1 MKNYVAIASRPIFA
15 DAATVIYAVEYGID
29 DAVLVGD
36 ICGDIRKVPHLS
48 RIRYNMQGDAYFMH
62 YGRRE
67 YLREYI
73 MCRTPHGVRGL
84 K

>member
-1 MKNYVAIASRPIFA
+1 MKNYIAIASRSRFV

-36 ICGDIRKVPHLS
+36 VYGSTRKIPRLS
-48 RIRYNMQGDAYFMH
+48 RIRYNAQGEAYFMH

-67 YLREYI
+67 YLREYMRI
-73 MCRTPHGVRGL
+73 NYPA
-84 K
+84 

>member
-36 ICGDIRKVPHLS
+36 VCGSTRKVPRLS
-48 RIRYNMQGDAYFMH
+48 RIRYNMQGEAYFMH
-62 YGRRE
+62 HGRRE
-67 YLREYI
+67 YLREYMRI
-73 MCRTPHGVRGL
+73 NYPE
-84 K
+84 